1 MNELALV
8 QKVWNYAHVLRDQ
21 GVPYQAYISQI
32 SYLLFLKMDD
42 ERAGLVAAGLI
53 KGGSSAIPEDCRWP
67 VLRDLQGEEL
77 TRRYS
82 AILEKL
88 SRVSGIVGTIF
99 LKAQN
104 EIQDP
109 AKLRRLVGLI
119 DGETWLG
126 LGVDVKGS
134 IYEGLLER
142 NAQEVKSGAGQYF
155 TPRALIDAMVTVID
169 PEPRETIHDPAC
181 GTGGFLLNAWEQM
194 RKKPLAR
201 NAEVYTAMRS
211 RFSGIDIVPEVVTV
225 VRDEPLF
232 ARYRRPREP
241 GRGARRS
248 AR

>member
-1 MNELALV
+1 MNEIALV

-32 SYLLFLKMDD
+32 RICCSSRLDD
-42 ERAGLVAAGLI
+42 ERAGLVASGLL
-53 KGGSSAIPEDCRWP
+53 KADSSAIPEDCRWP

-88 SRVSGIVGTIF
+88 SRHSGIVGTIF

-126 LGVDVKGS
+126 LGVDVKARS
-134 IYEGLLER
+134 M
-142 NAQEVKSGAGQYF
+142 K
-155 TPRALIDAMVTVID
+155 
-169 PEPRETIHDPAC
+169 AC
-181 GTGGFLLNAWEQM
+181 SN
-194 RKKPLAR
+194 
-201 NAEVYTAMRS
+201 AMR
-211 RFSGIDIVPEVVTV
+211 
-225 VRDEPLF
+225 
-232 ARYRRPREP
+232 
-241 GRGARRS
+241 RRS
-248 AR
+248 SRARGNISRRAR